1 MTSPEEG
8 IFLLNGSGETLRFVS
23 ETEALEA
30 ARARA
35 IEHARALAARS
46 GLAEP
51 HVELTE
57 EADAAEI
64 EGKRKLVEARVRAV
78 ASGRPRVA
86 D

>member
-1 MTSPEEG
+1 M
-8 IFLLNGSGETLRFVS
+8 RFVS

-35 IEHARALAARS
+35 IEHARSLAARS

-51 HVELTE
+51 HVELIE